1 MELYL
6 NDILEIKAILD
17 NKSNIRSDAAPQE
30 GLPGM
35 IAGNII
41 LSVLSKDVPPSIL
54 LKCLKNQDLFNQCM
68 ASCGRK
74 MYYNATQAV
83 DDIYNN
89 NWNNSTMIFCPTLG
103 LFLVF
108 KKIENYQGILKH
120 INWSNIQ
127 DVDSCS
133 PPRFKQIILEKDK
146 HQLIFTC
153 DNEENAISAIKKILT
168 NKFGDNITWTEVD
181 QNVEITV
188 PSVISDNFEQS
199 RRSVDE
205 IINAVVA
212 ANSDMYTKIAHLPE
226 LITQNGRKYKI
237 ATLDGMNIKVVNNI
251 NVHQGQ
257 GNIYNSIG
265 ELNNTKISKK
275 TKDYSTSK
283 SWINI
288 NLPNKNES
296 AADYYKRYIDAKL
309 VPVMS
314 NVVVGRYLSK
324 LNIPVKHTSK
334 GNIYNPGREPANDGW
349 ICN

>member
-1 MELYL
+1 MESYL
-6 NDILEIKAILD
+6 DDILEIKTILD
-17 NKSNIRSDAAPQE
+17 DKSN
-30 GLPGM
+30 M
-35 IAGNII
+35 VAGNII
-41 LSVLSKDVPPSIL
+41 LSVLSKDAPPSIL
-54 LKCLKNQDLFNQCM
+54 LKCLKNQDLFNQCV

-74 MYYNATQAV
+74 MYYDATRAV

-120 INWSNIQ
+120 INWSDIQ
-127 DVDSCS
+127 DIDSCS

-181 QNVEITV
+181 QNVEITI

-257 GNIYNSIG
+257 GNIITVGQGDVNCAK
-265 ELNNTKISKK
+265 TSKRS
-275 TKDYSTSK
+275 KDYSTSK
-283 SWINI
+283 SWINV
-288 NLPNKNES
+288 NLPKKNEL
-296 AADYYKRYIDAKL
+296 AADYYERYISAKL
-309 VPVMS
+309 TPVMTKS
-314 NVVVGRYLSK
+314 LVGKYLKK
-324 LNIPVKHTSK
+324 LNIPVKHTYK
-334 GNIYNPGREPANDGW
+334 GNIYNPGREQPTDGW
-349 ICN
+349 VCN

>member
-6 NDILEIKAILD
+6 DDILEIKTILD
-17 NKSNIRSDAAPQE
+17 NKSNI
-30 GLPGM
+30 

-54 LKCLKNQDLFNQCM
+54 LKCLKNQDLFNQCI

-133 PPRFKQIILEKDK
+133 PPRFKQIIMEKDK

-257 GNIYNSIG
+257 GNIITVGQGDVNC
-265 ELNNTKISKK
+265 TKVSKK
-275 TKDYSTSK
+275 SKDYSTSK
-283 SWINI
+283 SWINV
-288 NLPNKNES
+288 NLPKKNES
-296 AADYYKRYIDAKL
+296 ATNYYERYINAKL
-309 VPVMS
+309 TPVMNKS
-314 NVVVGRYLSK
+314 LVGKYLNK
-324 LNIPVKHTSK
+324 LNIPVKHTNK
-334 GNIYNPGREPANDGW
+334 GNVYNPGREQPNDGW